1 MCISPTFLNCL
12 EVGNDVLWGSFPS
25 YRLGSYITA
34 CKKEKAR
41 TQSECR
47 TSANFT
53 RVVFLY
59 GRTTRSFLGNP
70 FASFRSWLL
79 WLLLACNT
87 VSSNAAAPLDALST
101 LWTSRSEPW
110 SHLAYMGRTRTAQ
123 TKLEFS
129 HRLLIRSRSRESS
142 TWGLSGR
149 QDMPLSRGVLRL
161 EFRHANTAA
170 RLSSGEVRLSTR
182 QHNPKLFDLSY
193 GLPFNYLD
201 MGFKARLR
209 PSAMALEGAVGLCV
223 KFPANWNAAAHFSR
237 YAVDQQIALDFKSDR
252 VDADI
257 LGYRSASG
265 FTLQGGVFDKIA
277 VDLHGDWG
285 DLSAG
290 SREKG
295 YALAPQADW
304 GAYEGVATFSI
315 TPALSLHT
323 RGRYRQFSG
332 QPEGYLQD
340 RRFMRSHAEAHDVA
354 GFLSLRYAPQRDQEM
369 AWGIFANRG
378 EIQVRRGRLESWPF
392 INSFASVLGGK
403 EWSFW
408 GDADLRLYGTDFRL
422 RRRRTHWQLETGS
435 HLFYL
440 HGNLSTTSRERRK
453 FSFVSLLF
461 PEEHRAAG
469 TFGATV
475 LDFDVQI
482 EYQFSAWS
490 LRYSVAQIIPLYM
503 RSAVA
508 VAAKSTE
515 NKRGGRQQH
524 LSLTYTPDLK

>member
-1 MCISPTFLNCL
+1 MS
-12 EVGNDVLWGSFPS
+12 GSH
-25 YRLGSYITA
+25 IA
-34 CKKEKAR
+34 DCKKEKAR
-41 TQSECR
+41 TQSECL

-59 GRTTRSFLGNP
+59 GCTTRSFFYSS
-70 FASFRSWLL
+70 FAPFRSWLL

-87 VSSNAAAPLDALST
+87 VSSYAAPLDALAT

-110 SHLAYMGRTRTAQ
+110 PDLLNMARTRTVQ
-123 TKLEFS
+123 TKLELS
-129 HRLLIRSRSRESS
+129 HHLLIRSRSRESS
-142 TWGLSGR
+142 TWGMSGR
-149 QDMPLSRGVLRL
+149 RDIPLFRGVLGL

-170 RLSSGEVRLSTR
+170 RLSSGMVRFSTR

-209 PSAMALEGAVGLCV
+209 PTAMDLEGSVGLCV
-223 KFPANWNAAAHFSR
+223 KFPANWNAAVHFSR
-237 YAVDQQIALDFKSDR
+237 YAVDQQVALDFKSDR
-252 VDADI
+252 VDAGI
-257 LGYRSASG
+257 WGYRSAGG
-265 FTLQGGVFDKIA
+265 FTLQGGFFDKIA
-277 VDLHGDWG
+277 VDLRGDWG

-290 SREKG
+290 SREEG

-304 GAYEGVATFSI
+304 GTYEGVATFSI

-332 QPEGYLQD
+332 RPEGYLQD

-354 GFLSLRYAPQRDQEM
+354 GFLSLRYAPQQDQEM

-408 GDADLRLYGTDFRL
+408 GDADLRLYGTDFCL
-422 RRRRTHWQLETGS
+422 RHRRTHWQLETGP

-440 HGNLSTTSRERRK
+440 HGNLSTTSRERSK

-461 PEEHRAAG
+461 PEEHQATG

-482 EYQFSAWS
+482 EYQFSVWG
-490 LRYSVAQIIPLYM
+490 LRYSVAQIIPLHV
-503 RSAVA
+503 RSSF
-508 VAAKSTE
+508 AAAGEPSEDKH
-515 NKRGGRQQH
+515 GGRQQQ

>member
-1 MCISPTFLNCL
+1 ML
-12 EVGNDVLWGSFPS
+12 VLFGQLPG
-25 YRLGSYITA
+25 LGSSIAT
-34 CKKEKAR
+34 CRKKKAR
-41 TQSECR
+41 TQSECH

-53 RVVFLY
+53 RVVFPY
-59 GRTTRSFLGNP
+59 GRTTRSFFWSS

-79 WLLLACNT
+79 LLLLAYNT
-87 VSSNAAAPLDALST
+87 VSSNAAPLDALAT
-101 LWTSRSEPW
+101 LWTSHSEPW
-110 SHLAYMGRTRTAQ
+110 SHLAYMARTRTAQ
-123 TKLEFS
+123 TKLELS
-129 HRLLIRSRSRESS
+129 HHLLIRSRSHESS

-149 QDMPLSRGVLRL
+149 QDIPLSRGVLRL
-161 EFRHANTAA
+161 EFRHADAAA
-170 RLSSGEVRLSTR
+170 RLSSGEVRFSTR
-182 QHNPKLFDLSY
+182 QHNPKLLDLSY

-209 PSAMALEGAVGLCV
+209 PTAVDIEGAVGLGV
-223 KFPANWNAAAHFSR
+223 KFPANWNAAVHFSR

-257 LGYRSASG
+257 LGYRSAGG
-265 FTLQGGVFDKIA
+265 FILQGGVLDK
-277 VDLHGDWG
+277 VSVVLRGDRG
-285 DLSAG
+285 GLSAD
-290 SREKG
+290 SREEG

-304 GAYEGVATFSI
+304 GTYEGVATLSM
-315 TPALSLHT
+315 TPALSLHSS
-323 RGRYRQFSG
+323 GRYRQFSG

-340 RRFMRSHAEAHDVA
+340 RRFTRSHAEAHDLA
-354 GFLSLRYAPQRDQEM
+354 GFFSLRYAPQQDREM

-422 RRRRTHWQLETGS
+422 RRSHTRWQLETGT

-453 FSFVSLLF
+453 FSFASLLF
-461 PEEHRAAG
+461 PEEHRAEG

-475 LDFDVQI
+475 LDLDVQI

-490 LRYSVAQIIPLYM
+490 LRYSVAQIIPLHV

-508 VAAKSTE
+508 VAAESTE
-515 NKRGGRQQH
+515 DKRGGRQQQF
-524 LSLTYTPDLK
+524 SLTYTPDLK

>member
-1 MCISPTFLNCL
+1 MNCL
-12 EVGNDVLWGSFPS
+12 EVGADALWGSFPG
-25 YRLGSYITA
+25 YRSGSHIAA
-34 CKKEKAR
+34 CKKEKAL
-41 TQSECR
+41 TQSECL

-59 GRTTRSFLGNP
+59 GRTTRSFFWSS

-87 VSSNAAAPLDALST
+87 VSSSAAPLDALAT

-110 SHLAYMGRTRTAQ
+110 SHLAYMARTRTAQ
-123 TKLEFS
+123 TKLELS
-129 HRLLIRSRSRESS
+129 HHLLIRSRSRESS
-142 TWGLSGR
+142 SWGLSGR

-161 EFRHANTAA
+161 EFRHADTAA
-170 RLSSGEVRLSTR
+170 RLSSGEVWFSTR

-209 PSAMALEGAVGLCV
+209 PTAMDLEGAVGLCV
-223 KFPANWNAAAHFSR
+223 KLPANWNAGVHFSR
-237 YAVDQQIALDFKSDR
+237 YAVDQQIAFDFKSDR

-277 VDLHGDWG
+277 VNLRGDWG
-285 DLSAG
+285 DVSAD
-290 SREKG
+290 SREEG
-295 YALAPQADW
+295 YALVPQVDW
-304 GAYEGVATFSI
+304 GTYEGVATFSI
-315 TPALSLHT
+315 TPALSLRT
-323 RGRYRQFSG
+323 RGRYRQFSAR
-332 QPEGYLQD
+332 PDGYLQD
-340 RRFMRSHAEAHDVA
+340 RRFMRSRAEAHDVA
-354 GFLSLRYAPQRDQEM
+354 GFLAMRYASQWDREM

-378 EIQVRRGRLESWPF
+378 EIEARRGRLESWPF

-403 EWSFW
+403 DWSFW

-422 RRRRTHWQLETGS
+422 RRSHTRWQLETS
-435 HLFYL
+435 THLFYL
-440 HGNLSTTSRERRK
+440 HGSLSTTSRQRNK
-453 FSFVSLLF
+453 FNFGSVLF
-461 PEEHRAAG
+461 PKEHRTAG
-469 TFGATV
+469 TFRATV
-475 LDFDVQI
+475 LDMSVQV

-490 LRYSVAQIIPLYM
+490 LRYSVVQIIPLHM
-503 RSAVA
+503 RSTFAVA
-508 VAAKSTE
+508 GEPSE
-515 NKRGGRQQH
+515 GKRGGRQQQ

>member
-1 MCISPTFLNCL
+1 MNCL
-12 EVGNDVLWGSFPS
+12 EVGADALWGSFPC
-25 YRLGSYITA
+25 YRSGSHIAA
-34 CKKEKAR
+34 CKKEKAL
-41 TQSECR
+41 TQFECL

-59 GRTTRSFLGNP
+59 GRTTRSFFWSS

-87 VSSNAAAPLDALST
+87 VSSSAAPLDALAT

-110 SHLAYMGRTRTAQ
+110 SHLAYMARTRTMQ
-123 TKLEFS
+123 TKLELS
-129 HRLLIRSRSRESS
+129 HHLLIRSRSRESS

-149 QDMPLSRGVLRL
+149 QDMPLFRGVLGL

-170 RLSSGEVRLSTR
+170 RLSSGAVRFSTR

-209 PSAMALEGAVGLCV
+209 PTAVDIEGAVGLCV
-223 KFPANWNAAAHFSR
+223 KFPANWNAVVHFSR
-237 YAVDQQIALDFKSDR
+237 YAVDQQIAFDFKSDR

-257 LGYRSASG
+257 LGYRSAGG

-277 VDLHGDWG
+277 VDLRGNWG
-285 DLSAG
+285 DLSAD
-290 SREKG
+290 SREEG

-304 GAYEGVATFSI
+304 GTYEGVATLSI
-315 TPALSLHT
+315 TPTLSLHSS
-323 RGRYRQFSG
+323 GRYRQFSG
-332 QPEGYLQD
+332 RPEGYLQD
-340 RRFMRSHAEAHDVA
+340 QRFMRSRAGAHDLA
-354 GFLSLRYAPQRDQEM
+354 GFLSLRYAPQRDREM

-378 EIQVRRGRLESWPF
+378 EIEVRRGRLESWPF

-422 RRRRTHWQLETGS
+422 HRRRTHWQLETGT

-440 HGNLSTTSRERRK
+440 HGNLSTTSRERNK

-469 TFGATV
+469 AFGATV
-475 LDFDVQI
+475 LDLDVQI

-490 LRYSVAQIIPLYM
+490 LRYSVAQIVPLHV
-503 RSAVA
+503 RSTFAVA
-508 VAAKSTE
+508 TE
-515 NKRGGRQQH
+515 SAEDRRGGRQQQ
-524 LSLTYTPDLK
+524 LSLTYAPDLK

>member
-1 MCISPTFLNCL
+1 MNCL
-12 EVGNDVLWGSFPS
+12 EIGADALWGSFPG
-25 YRLGSYITA
+25 YRSGSYIAT
-34 CKKEKAR
+34 CKKGEAR

-59 GRTTRSFLGNP
+59 GRTTRSFFWIS

-87 VSSNAAAPLDALST
+87 VSSNAAPLDALAT
-101 LWTSRSEPW
+101 LWTSRSEPRANV
-110 SHLAYMGRTRTAQ
+110 AYMARTRTAQ
-123 TKLEFS
+123 TKLELS
-129 HRLLIRSRSRESS
+129 HHLLIRSRSRESS
-142 TWGLSGR
+142 TWGMSGR
-149 QDMPLSRGVLRL
+149 QDIPLFWGVLGL

-170 RLSSGEVRLSTR
+170 RLSSGTVRFSTR

-209 PSAMALEGAVGLCV
+209 PTAVDLEGAVGLCV
-223 KFPANWNAAAHFSR
+223 KFPANWNAAVHFSR
-237 YAVDQQIALDFKSDR
+237 YAVDQQVALDFKSDR

-257 LGYRSASG
+257 LGYRSAGG

-277 VDLHGDWG
+277 VDLRGDWG
-285 DLSAG
+285 ALSAG
-290 SREKG
+290 YREEG

-304 GAYEGVATFSI
+304 GTYEGVAIFSI

-323 RGRYRQFSG
+323 KGRYRQFSAR
-332 QPEGYLQD
+332 PEGYLQD
-340 RRFMRSHAEAHDVA
+340 RRFMRNRAEAHDVA
-354 GFLSLRYAPQRDQEM
+354 GFLAMRYASQRGREIT
-369 AWGIFANRG
+369 WGIFANRG
-378 EIQVRRGRLESWPF
+378 EIEIRRGRLESWPF

-403 EWSFW
+403 DWSFW

-422 RRRRTHWQLETGS
+422 RRSHTRWQLETAA

-440 HGNLSTTSRERRK
+440 HGSLSTTSRERNK
-453 FSFVSLLF
+453 FSFGSVLF
-461 PEEHRAAG
+461 PKEHRSAG
-469 TFGATV
+469 TFGAKI
-475 LDFDVQI
+475 LDLDVQV
-482 EYQFSAWS
+482 EYQFSTWS
-490 LRYSVAQIIPLYM
+490 LRYSVAQIIPLHV
-503 RSAVA
+503 RSTFAVA
-508 VAAKSTE
+508 GEPSE
-515 NKRGGRQQH
+515 GKRGGRQQQ